1 MHNAH
6 NSRQRKAPRLE
17 SKRTAR
23 AGDNRCHWQV
33 SLTVFKIAALR
44 PRQLA
49 LQLWWRHMWM
59 YEHVGKRIFHW
70 IGVICLTFVDEV
82 KLSMEK
88 RVILQTILF
97 ILSITALLYYT
108 KINLISFGNH
118 DINLR
123 AEDNTVVK
131 LENEDLKTTSE
142 SVIENL
148 LIYGSCRELPAVMQ
162 ETQKGARILLLA
174 YGRYDKLDFIQVST

>member
-1 MHNAH
+1 
-6 NSRQRKAPRLE
+6 
-17 SKRTAR
+17 
-23 AGDNRCHWQV
+23 
-33 SLTVFKIAALR
+33 
-44 PRQLA
+44 
-49 LQLWWRHMWM
+49 M

-108 KINLISFGNH
+108 KINHVSFGNH

-142 SVIENL
+142 SVIENFYSPMDL
-148 LIYGSCRELPAVMQ
+148 VGNCQRLCKRPKKVQ
-162 ETQKGARILLLA
+162 EFYSLRMAGTIKTL
-174 YGRYDKLDFIQVST
+174 KLDFIQVST

>member
-1 MHNAH
+1 
-6 NSRQRKAPRLE
+6 
-17 SKRTAR
+17 
-23 AGDNRCHWQV
+23 
-33 SLTVFKIAALR
+33 
-44 PRQLA
+44 
-49 LQLWWRHMWM
+49 M

-142 SVIENL
+142 SVI
-148 LIYGSCRELPAVMQ
+148 
-162 ETQKGARILLLA
+162 
-174 YGRYDKLDFIQVST
+174 

>member
-1 MHNAH
+1 
-6 NSRQRKAPRLE
+6 
-17 SKRTAR
+17 
-23 AGDNRCHWQV
+23 
-33 SLTVFKIAALR
+33 
-44 PRQLA
+44 
-49 LQLWWRHMWM
+49 M

-108 KINLISFGNH
+108 KINHVSFGNH

-123 AEDNTVVK
+123 AEENIVVK

-142 SVIENL
+142 SVI
-148 LIYGSCRELPAVMQ
+148 
-162 ETQKGARILLLA
+162 
-174 YGRYDKLDFIQVST
+174 

>member
-1 MHNAH
+1 
-6 NSRQRKAPRLE
+6 
-17 SKRTAR
+17 
-23 AGDNRCHWQV
+23 
-33 SLTVFKIAALR
+33 
-44 PRQLA
+44 
-49 LQLWWRHMWM
+49 M

-108 KINLISFGNH
+108 KINHVSFGNH

-142 SVIENL
+142 SVMENFYSPMDL
-148 LIYGSCRELPAVMQ
+148 VGNCQRLCKRPKKVQ
-162 ETQKGARILLLA
+162 EFYSLRMAGTINWISYKFQPKC
-174 YGRYDKLDFIQVST
+174 V